1 MIPFFV
7 IRFNSTFAAS
17 SATLHRYIF
26 VTPLINRSPLIS
38 AMRSE
43 APRPAG
49 SPEWRCRLWLCRCG
63 RPARRRHGPRADADG
78 AAALLPPPASEFVR
92 PTDRAAA
99 AAPRLGRPSPSR
111 APHSAASCCTCIS
124 VWLHEVNEPNVS
136 AVMFSVLDGD
146 RLLSALRPSESSSS
160 PSIMSPRFHA
170 RSPSV
175 GRRRRDILYLER
187 SVVSK

>member
-1 MIPFFV
+1 M
-7 IRFNSTFAAS
+7 
-17 SATLHRYIF
+17 HRYIF
-26 VTPLINRSPLIS
+26 VTPLINRSPLLS

-49 SPEWRCRLWLCRCG
+49 SPEWRCRRWLCRCG
-63 RPARRRHGPRADADG
+63 RPARRRHGPK

-92 PTDRAAA
+92 PTDRH
-99 AAPRLGRPSPSR
+99 AAPRLRRPSPSR
-111 APHSAASCCTCIS
+111 APHSAAACCTCIS
-124 VWLHEVNEPNVS
+124 IWLREVNEPNVS

-146 RLLSALRPSESSSS
+146 DRLLSARRPSESSS

-175 GRRRRDILYLER
+175 GQIFSIWKDR
-187 SVVSK
+187 SSLSEARCSFLAP